1 MPLTVTQSASKVK
14 TALGC
19 SWKYWSSY
27 LLHIPSRSNVGA
39 RQGDA
44 SHIILECLAVDKRKP
59 LVRRILK
66 AHDIFCCPALKRLT
80 YKLVR
85 RNEIDT
91 PESVQKIKDFVLN
104 GLSYDFYGTFRG
116 KPTHC
121 FTEKD
126 FLFEEPERY
135 KIRGFIDRLFLY
147 KDGHALI
154 RDYKTS
160 KECYKGSDIS
170 DPLQANFYAKAV
182 RKMSDAGIIPS
193 VKTISCEFLFLKF
206 DCSLESEWTAGE
218 YRGKATKKQVHNG
231 GGLIRV
237 TFTEE
242 EISGFDYE
250 LEDYQQ
256 YLESFDEKAAKEN
269 FAADQ
274 GMPTDD
280 SFSCALLCGRAT
292 YPGQLKKDGSLMF
305 ACESKF
311 AFPYYYIEK
320 NGQWV
325 ASCFIDEREKL
336 LHKYPISDYHWEE
349 RHYLGCKRWQKR
361 S

>member
-1 MPLTVTQSASKVK
+1 MPLTVTQSSSKVK
-14 TALGC
+14 TAIGC
-19 SWKYWSSY
+19 SWKYFSSY

-39 RQGDA
+39 KQGNC

-59 LVRRILK
+59 LVKKILK
-66 AHDIFCCPALKRLT
+66 ARDIFCCPALKRLT
-80 YKLVR
+80 YKLVHR
-85 RNEIDT
+85 DEINS
-91 PESVQKIKDFVLN
+91 PESVQRIKDFVLN
-104 GLSYDFYGTFRG
+104 GLSYDFYGTLRG
-116 KPTHC
+116 KPAHSY
-121 FTEKD
+121 TEKD

-160 KECYKGSDIS
+160 KECYRGEDVS

-182 RKMSDAGIIPS
+182 RKMSDAGIIPP

-206 DCSLESEWTAGE
+206 DCSLESEWLAGE

-231 GGLIRV
+231 GGRITV
-237 TFTEE
+237 VFTEE
-242 EISGFDYE
+242 DVKGFDYE

-280 SFSCALLCGRAT
+280 SFSGKLLCGFGT
-292 YPGQLKKDGSLMF
+292 FPGQLKKDGSLMF
-305 ACESKF
+305 SCE
-311 AFPYYYIEK
+311 ARHPFPFYYIEK
-320 NGQWV
+320 DGQWV
-325 ASCFIDEREKL
+325 ASCFIDEREKFL
-336 LHKYPISDYHWEE
+336 TKYPIEDYSWVEKFYE
-349 RHYLGCKRWQKR
+349 GCPRHYRT
-361 S
+361 

>member
-14 TALGC
+14 TATGC
-19 SWKYWSSY
+19 SWKYYSQY
-27 LLHIPSRSNVGA
+27 LLHIPSRGNSGSKVG
-39 RQGDA
+39 GIV
-44 SHIILECLAVDKRKP
+44 HIILECLAIDRRKP
-59 LVRRILK
+59 VVKKILK
-66 AHDIFCCPALKRLT
+66 RRDIFACQGIKHLT
-80 YKLVR
+80 YKWLLK
-85 RNEIDT
+85 EGIDT
-91 PESVQKIKDFVLN
+91 PENVQKVKDFALN
-104 GLSYDFYGTFRG
+104 GLSYDFYGTLRG
-116 KPTHC
+116 KPTYSY
-121 FTEKD
+121 TEKD
-126 FLFEEPERY
+126 FLFEELERY
-135 KIRGFIDRLFLY
+135 KIRGFIDRLFVY
-147 KDGHALI
+147 EDGHALI

-160 KECYKGSDIS
+160 KETYKGGDVS

-182 RKMSDAGIIPS
+182 RKMSDAGIIPP

-206 DCSLESEWTAGE
+206 DCSLESEWAAGE

-256 YLESFDEKAAKEN
+256 YLESFDEETAKQN

-280 SFSCALLCGRAT
+280 SFSGKLLCGFASF
-292 YPGQLKKDGSLMF
+292 PGQLKKDGTLMF
-305 ACESKF
+305 GCEARF
-311 AFPYYYIEK
+311 PFPYYHIEK
-320 NGQWV
+320 DGQWV
-325 ASCFIDEREKL
+325 ASCFIDEREKFL
-336 LHKYPISDYHWEE
+336 TKYPVELFSWIEKQ
-349 RHYLGCKRWQKR
+349 YLGCPKYYR

>member
-27 LLHIPSRSNVGA
+27 LLHIPSRGNVGS
-39 RQGDA
+39 RQGNC

-59 LVRRILK
+59 LVKKILK
-66 AHDIFCCPALKRLT
+66 ARDIFCCPALKRLT

-85 RNEIDT
+85 KDEIDT
-91 PESVQKIKDFVLN
+91 PESVQRVKDFVLN
-104 GLSYDFYGTFRG
+104 GLSYDFYGTLRG
-116 KPTHC
+116 KPTYSY
-121 FTEKD
+121 TEKD

-135 KIRGFIDRLFLY
+135 KIRGFIDRLFIY

-160 KECYKGSDIS
+160 KETYKGGDVS

-182 RKMSDAGIIPS
+182 RKMSDAGIIPP
-193 VKTISCEFLFLKF
+193 VKTVSCEFLFLKF
-206 DCSLESEWTAGE
+206 DCSLESKWTAGE
-218 YRGKATKKQVHNG
+218 YRGKTTKKQVHNG

-242 EISGFDYE
+242 DISGFDYE

-256 YLESFDEKAAKEN
+256 YLESFNEETAKQN

-280 SFSCALLCGRAT
+280 SFSGKLLCGFAS
-292 YPGQLKKDGSLMF
+292 YQGQLKKDGTLMF
-305 ACESKF
+305 GCEARF
-311 AFPYYYIEK
+311 PFPYYYIEK
-320 NGQWV
+320 DGQWV
-325 ASCFIDEREKL
+325 ASCFIDEREKFL
-336 LHKYPISDYHWEE
+336 TKYPVEGYSWTEKFYE
-349 RHYLGCKRWQKR
+349 GCPAFQRR
-361 S
+361 N

>member
-1 MPLTVTQSASKVK
+1 MPLTVTQSASKDK
-14 TALGC
+14 TAIGC

-27 LLHIPSRSNVGA
+27 LLHIPSRGNSGSKVG
-39 RQGDA
+39 GIV
-44 SHIILECLAVDKRKP
+44 HIILECLAIDRRKS
-59 LVRRILK
+59 VVKKILK
-66 AHDIFCCPALKRLT
+66 RRDIFACQGIKHLT
-80 YKLVR
+80 YKWLLKL
-85 RNEIDT
+85 EIDT
-91 PESVQKIKDFVLN
+91 PENVQKIKDFTLN
-104 GLSYDFYGTFRG
+104 GLSYDFYGTLRG
-116 KPTHC
+116 DPTHV
-121 FTEKD
+121 FTEKE
-126 FLFEEPERY
+126 FLFEELDRY
-135 KIRGFIDRLFLY
+135 RIKGFIDRLFLY

-160 KECYKGSDIS
+160 KECYRGEDVS

-182 RKMSDAGIIPS
+182 RKMSDAGIIPP

-206 DCSLESEWTAGE
+206 DCSLESEWLAGE

-231 GGLIRV
+231 GGRITV
-237 TFTEE
+237 VFTEE
-242 EISGFDYE
+242 DVKGFDYE

-305 ACESKF
+305 ACEAKF

-320 NGQWV
+320 DNNWV
-325 ASCFIDEREKL
+325 ASCFIDEREKFL
-336 LHKYPISDYHWEE
+336 TKYPIELFSWTEKFYG
-349 RHYLGCKRWQKR
+349 GCPAFQRR
-361 S
+361 N